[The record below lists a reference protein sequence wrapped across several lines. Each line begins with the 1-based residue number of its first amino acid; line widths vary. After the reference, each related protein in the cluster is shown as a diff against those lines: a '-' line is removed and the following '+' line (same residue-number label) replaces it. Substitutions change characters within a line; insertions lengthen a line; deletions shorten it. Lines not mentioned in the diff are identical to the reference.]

1 MATKK
6 RAHGK
11 EQPYLPFGIFKIRV
25 PFVHYKLEKAEFIQ
39 AFIMFVVSVSMIPL
53 LQQSL
58 GLPYEVAMAYVFVC
72 GIGFMLPALLGE
84 PVVPGWITPAI
95 PIVILYLS
103 NYPAGPEAI
112 KALVALQ
119 LLVTFIFLFL
129 GVTGLGAKLANNLPN
144 SLKGGILIGAG
155 IAALLGEIQAG
166 GRLAETP
173 ISLTIG
179 SFVAIY
185 LLFSLSFKKLSANN
199 KLARFLSNAGI
210 VPALL
215 IAIVIGWVVGEY
227 KTPNIEW
234 GINLPAFG
242 EMWNYLPFTVGFPD
256 MGLFIAAIPTA
267 IIAYIIAYGDIVVGG
282 ALMDRSSKDRDDEL
296 IDSNTNR
303 IHIITG
309 IRNLLHSFF
318 APYPGLAGP
327 IWTAITATVTERYR
341 NGRDAMDSIYGGAGT
356 FWIAG
361 FLALFILPLVTIF
374 QPVLPIALSLTLILT
389 GYLCITI
396 GIDQVKT
403 EAERGV
409 AGVMAVALAV
419 YGAAPGLITG
429 VILYIIIERTSIFK
443 ADQKAVEKEK
453 AKEKAKEEVATGAA
467 SIAASDSES

>member
-1 MATKK
+1 MGLKK
-6 RAHGK
+6 RQHGK
-11 EQPYLPFGIFKIRV
+11 EQPYVPFGIFKIRL
-25 PFVHYKLEKAEFIQ
+25 PFIHYQIEKAEFIQ
-39 AFIMFVVSVSMIPL
+39 AFIMLVVSVSMIPL
-53 LQQSL
+53 LQQGL

-72 GIGFMLPALLGE
+72 GIGFLLPALLGE

-95 PIVILYLS
+95 PIVMLYLS
-103 NYPAGPEAI
+103 GYEPGPEAI

-129 GVTGLGAKLANNLPN
+129 GITGLGAKLANNLPN

-155 IAALLGEIQAG
+155 IAAILGEIQAG

-179 SFVAIY
+179 SFIAIY
-185 LLFSLSFKKLSANN
+185 LLFSLSFKKLAADN
-199 KLARFLSNAGI
+199 KIARFLANAGI

-215 IAIVIGWVVGEY
+215 IAIVIGWIVGEY

-234 GINLPAFG
+234 GLNLPAFG

-256 MGLFIAAIPTA
+256 LSLYIAAIPTA

-282 ALMDRSSKDRDDEL
+282 ALMDRAKKDRDDEH

-327 IWTAITATVTERYR
+327 IRTAITATVAERYR
-341 NGRDAMDSIYGGAGT
+341 NGRGAMDSIFSGSGT

-361 FLALFILPLVTIF
+361 FLALFMLRLVTIF

-396 GIDQVKT
+396 GMEQVET
-403 EAERGV
+403 EVERGV

-429 VILYIIIERTSIFK
+429 VILYILIERTSIFK
-443 ADQKAVEKEK
+443 SEQRAAEKEK
-453 AKEKAKEEVATGAA
+453 KALEQELAIAGDVAAL
-467 SIAASDSES
+467 DSESK

>member
-1 MATKK
+1 MDIKK
-6 RAHGK
+6 REHGK
-11 EQPYLPFGIFKIRV
+11 EQPYFPVGIFKIRV

-39 AFIMFVVSVSMIPL
+39 AFIMFVVSVSIIPI

-95 PIVILYLS
+95 PIIVLYLS
-103 NYPAGPEAI
+103 NYPPGPEAI

-129 GVTGLGAKLANNLPN
+129 GITGLGAKLANNLPN

-173 ISLTIG
+173 ISLVIG
-179 SFVAIY
+179 SFIAIY
-185 LLFSLSFKKLSANN
+185 LLFSLSFKKLVGNN
-199 KLARFLSNAGI
+199 KIARFLSNAGI

-215 IAIVIGWVVGEY
+215 IAVVIGWIVGEY
-227 KTPNIEW
+227 KMPSIEW

-256 MGLFIAAIPTA
+256 ISLYIAAIPTA
-267 IIAYIIAYGDIVVGG
+267 IIAYIIAYGDIVVGS
-282 ALMDRSSKDRDDEL
+282 ALMDRASKDRDDEI

-327 IWTAITATVTERYR
+327 IWTAVTATVSERYR

-443 ADQKAVEKEK
+443 VEQKAIEKV
-453 AKEKAKEEVATGAA
+453 KAKEEITKGAELT
-467 SIAASDSES
+467 AADSE

>member
-1 MATKK
+1 MDTKK
-6 RAHGK
+6 RKHGK
-11 EQPYLPFGIFKIRV
+11 EQPYLPFGIFKIRL

-72 GIGFMLPALLGE
+72 GIGFMLPTLLGE

-103 NYPAGPEAI
+103 NYPTGPEAI

-129 GVTGLGAKLANNLPN
+129 GITGIGAKLANNLPN

-155 IAALLGEIQAG
+155 IAALLGEIEEG

-185 LLFSLSFKKLSANN
+185 LLFSLSFKKLSGNN

-215 IAIVIGWVVGEY
+215 IAIVIGWGVGEY
-227 KTPNIEW
+227 KTPSIEW
-234 GINLPAFG
+234 GINLPAFS

-256 MGLFIAAIPTA
+256 ISLYIAAIPTA

-282 ALMDRSSKDRDDEL
+282 ALIDRASKDRDDEL

-327 IWTAITATVTERYR
+327 IWTAITATVSERYR
-341 NGRDAMDSIYGGAGT
+341 NGRDAMDSIYGGSGT

-443 ADQKAVEKEK
+443 TDQKAVEK
-453 AKEKAKEEVATGAA
+453 AKAKEEITRGAELT
-467 SIAASDSES
+467 AADSEL

>member
-1 MATKK
+1 M
-6 RAHGK
+6 
-11 EQPYLPFGIFKIRV
+11 
-25 PFVHYKLEKAEFIQ
+25 
-39 AFIMFVVSVSMIPL
+39 
-53 LQQSL
+53 
-58 GLPYEVAMAYVFVC
+58 
-72 GIGFMLPALLGE
+72 
-84 PVVPGWITPAI
+84 
-95 PIVILYLS
+95 
-103 NYPAGPEAI
+103 
-112 KALVALQ
+112 
-119 LLVTFIFLFL
+119 
-129 GVTGLGAKLANNLPN
+129 PN

-173 ISLTIG
+173 ISLIIG
-179 SFVAIY
+179 SFAAIY
-185 LLFSLSFKKLSANN
+185 LLFSLSFKKLSATNN
-199 KLARFLSNAGI
+199 FARFLSNAGI

-215 IAIVIGWVVGEY
+215 IAIVIGWIVGEY
-227 KTPNIEW
+227 KTPNIAW
-234 GINLPAFG
+234 GLNLPAFS

-256 MGLFIAAIPTA
+256 ISLYIAAIPTA
-267 IIAYIIAYGDIVVGG
+267 IIAYIIAYGDIVVGS
-282 ALMDRSSKDRDDEL
+282 ALIDRARKDRDDEF

-309 IRNLLHSFF
+309 IRNLMHSFF

-327 IWTAITATVTERYR
+327 IWTAITATVSERYR

-409 AGVMAVALAV
+409 AGIMAVALAV

-443 ADQKAVEKEK
+443 ADQKAVK
-453 AKEKAKEEVATGAA
+453 KAKEEIGQAVELTAA
-467 SIAASDSES
+467 DSQK

>member
-1 MATKK
+1 M
-6 RAHGK
+6 
-11 EQPYLPFGIFKIRV
+11 
-25 PFVHYKLEKAEFIQ
+25 
-39 AFIMFVVSVSMIPL
+39 
-53 LQQSL
+53 
-58 GLPYEVAMAYVFVC
+58 
-72 GIGFMLPALLGE
+72 
-84 PVVPGWITPAI
+84 
-95 PIVILYLS
+95 
-103 NYPAGPEAI
+103 
-112 KALVALQ
+112 
-119 LLVTFIFLFL
+119 
-129 GVTGLGAKLANNLPN
+129 
-144 SLKGGILIGAG
+144 
-155 IAALLGEIQAG
+155 
-166 GRLAETP
+166 
-173 ISLTIG
+173 
-179 SFVAIY
+179 
-185 LLFSLSFKKLSANN
+185 LFSLSFKKLAGNN
-199 KLARFLSNAGI
+199 KIARFLSNAGI

-215 IAIVIGWVVGEY
+215 IAVVIGWIVGEY
-227 KTPNIEW
+227 KMPSIEW

-256 MGLFIAAIPTA
+256 ISLYIAAIPTA
-267 IIAYIIAYGDIVVGG
+267 IIAYIIAYGDIVVGS
-282 ALMDRSSKDRDDEL
+282 ALMDRASKDRDDEL

-327 IWTAITATVTERYR
+327 IWTAVTATVSERYR

-443 ADQKAVEKEK
+443 VEQKAIEKV
-453 AKEKAKEEVATGAA
+453 KAKEEITKGAELT
-467 SIAASDSES
+467 AADSE

>member
-1 MATKK
+1 MGYKK
-6 RAHGK
+6 REHGK
-11 EQPYLPFGIFKIRV
+11 EQPHIPFGIFKVRL
-25 PFVHYKLEKAEFIQ
+25 PFIHYKLEKAEFIQ
-39 AFIMFVVSVSMIPL
+39 AFIMFVVSVSIIPI

-95 PIVILYLS
+95 PIIVLYLS
-103 NYPAGPEAI
+103 NYPPGPEAI

-129 GVTGLGAKLANNLPN
+129 GITGLGAKLANNLPN

-155 IAALLGEIQAG
+155 IAALLGEIQDG

-173 ISLTIG
+173 ISLVIG
-179 SFVAIY
+179 SFIAIY
-185 LLFSLSFKKLSANN
+185 LLFSLSFKKLVGSN
-199 KLARFLSNAGI
+199 KIARFLSNAGI

-215 IAIVIGWVVGEY
+215 IAVVIGWIFGEY

-242 EMWNYLPFTVGFPD
+242 EMWNYLPFTVGFP
-256 MGLFIAAIPTA
+256 GISLYIAAIPTA

-282 ALMDRSSKDRDDEL
+282 ALMDRASKDRDDEL
-296 IDSNTNR
+296 IDSNTSR

-327 IWTAITATVTERYR
+327 IWTAVTATVSERYR
-341 NGRDAMDSIYGGAGT
+341 NGRGAMDSIYGGAGT

-361 FLALFILPLVTIF
+361 FLALFMLPLVTIF

-443 ADQKAVEKEK
+443 AEQTAIEKVKAQ
-453 AKEKAKEEVATGAA
+453 EEIMKGAELT
-467 SIAASDSES
+467 AADSER

>member
-1 MATKK
+1 MGIKK
-6 RAHGK
+6 REHGK

-25 PFVHYKLEKAEFIQ
+25 PFVHYKVEKAEFIQ

-129 GVTGLGAKLANNLPN
+129 GITGLGAKLANNLPN

-155 IAALLGEIQAG
+155 IAALLGEIQTG

-215 IAIVIGWVVGEY
+215 IAIVIGWAVGEY

-256 MGLFIAAIPTA
+256 IGLYIAAIPTA

-282 ALMDRSSKDRDDEL
+282 ALMDRASKDREDEF

-327 IWTAITATVTERYR
+327 IWTAITATVSERYR

-396 GIDQVKT
+396 GIDQLKT

-443 ADQKAVEKEK
+443 SDQKAAEK
-453 AKEKAKEEVATGAA
+453 AKAQEEISTGAA
-467 SIAASDSES
+467 ALAAADSESK

>member
-1 MATKK
+1 MGYKK
-6 RAHGK
+6 REHGK
-11 EQPYLPFGIFKIRV
+11 EQPHIPFGIFKIRL
-25 PFVHYKLEKAEFIQ
+25 PFIHYKLEKAEFIQ
-39 AFIMFVVSVSMIPL
+39 AFIMFVVSVSIIPI

-84 PVVPGWITPAI
+84 PVVPGWVTPAI
-95 PIVILYLS
+95 PIIVLYLS
-103 NYPAGPEAI
+103 NYPPGPEAI

-129 GVTGLGAKLANNLPN
+129 GITGLGAKLANNLPN

-155 IAALLGEIQAG
+155 IAALLGEIQDG

-173 ISLTIG
+173 ISLVIG
-179 SFVAIY
+179 SFIAIY
-185 LLFSLSFKKLSANN
+185 LLFSLSFKKLVGNN
-199 KLARFLSNAGI
+199 KIARFLSNAGI

-215 IAIVIGWVVGEY
+215 IAVVIGWIVGEY

-256 MGLFIAAIPTA
+256 ISLYIAAIPTA

-282 ALMDRSSKDRDDEL
+282 ALMDRASKDRDDEL
-296 IDSNTNR
+296 IDSNTSR

-327 IWTAITATVTERYR
+327 IWTAVTATVSERYR
-341 NGRDAMDSIYGGAGT
+341 NGRGAMDSIYGGAGT

-361 FLALFILPLVTIF
+361 FLALFMLPLVTIF

-443 ADQKAVEKEK
+443 AEQTAIEKVKAQ
-453 AKEKAKEEVATGAA
+453 EEIMKGAELT
-467 SIAASDSES
+467 AADSER

>member
-282 ALMDRSSKDRDDEL
+282 ALMDRASKDRDDEL

>member
-1 MATKK
+1 MGIKK
-6 RAHGK
+6 REHGK
-11 EQPYLPFGIFKIRV
+11 EQPYLPFGIFKIRL

-39 AFIMFVVSVSMIPL
+39 AFIMFVVSVSMVPL

-58 GLPYEVAMAYVFVC
+58 GLPYDVAMAYVFVC

-95 PIVILYLS
+95 PIIVLYLS
-103 NYPAGPEAI
+103 NYPPGPEAI

-129 GVTGLGAKLANNLPN
+129 GITGLGAKLANNLPN

-155 IAALLGEIQAG
+155 IAAILGEIQAG

-215 IAIVIGWVVGEY
+215 IAIVIGWAVGEY

-234 GINLPAFG
+234 GIYLPAFG

-256 MGLFIAAIPTA
+256 IGLYIAAIPTA
-267 IIAYIIAYGDIVVGG
+267 IIAYIIAYGDIVVGD
-282 ALMDRSSKDRDDEL
+282 ALIDRASKDRDDEF
-296 IDSNTNR
+296 IDSNTSR

-327 IWTAITATVTERYR
+327 IWTATTATVAERYR

-361 FLALFILPLVTIF
+361 FLALFILPLLTIF

-443 ADQKAVEKEK
+443 AEQTAIEKVKAQ
-453 AKEKAKEEVATGAA
+453 EEITKGAELT
-467 SIAASDSES
+467 AADSER

>member
-1 MATKK
+1 MDTKK
-6 RAHGK
+6 REHGK

-58 GLPYEVAMAYVFVC
+58 GLPYDVAMAYVFVC

-129 GVTGLGAKLANNLPN
+129 GITGLGAKLANNLPN

-155 IAALLGEIQAG
+155 IAALLGEIKEG

-179 SFVAIY
+179 SFAAIY

-215 IAIVIGWVVGEY
+215 IAIAIGWGVGEY

-234 GINLPAFG
+234 GINLPALG

-256 MGLFIAAIPTA
+256 IGLYIAAIPTA

-282 ALMDRSSKDRDDEL
+282 ALIDRASKDRDDEL

-327 IWTAITATVTERYR
+327 IWTAITATVSERYR
-341 NGRDAMDSIYGGAGT
+341 NGRDAMDSIYGGSGT

-361 FLALFILPLVTIF
+361 FLALFMLPLVTIF
-374 QPVLPIALSLTLILT
+374 QPVLSIALSLTLILT

-443 ADQKAVEKEK
+443 ADQKAVEMAK
-453 AKEKAKEEVATGAA
+453 AEEEIARAAKLT
-467 SIAASDSES
+467 ASDSEV

>member
-1 MATKK
+1 MDTKK
-6 RAHGK
+6 REHGK

-58 GLPYEVAMAYVFVC
+58 GLPYDVAMAYVFVC

-129 GVTGLGAKLANNLPN
+129 GITGLGAKLANNLPN

-155 IAALLGEIQAG
+155 IAALLGEIKEG

-179 SFVAIY
+179 SFAAIY

-215 IAIVIGWVVGEY
+215 IAIVIGWGVGEY

-234 GINLPAFG
+234 GINLPALG

-256 MGLFIAAIPTA
+256 ISLYIAAIPTA

-282 ALMDRSSKDRDDEL
+282 ALIDRASKDRDDEL

-327 IWTAITATVTERYR
+327 IWTAITATVSERYR

-361 FLALFILPLVTIF
+361 FLALFMLPLVTIF
-374 QPVLPIALSLTLILT
+374 QPVLSIALSLTLILT

-443 ADQKAVEKEK
+443 ADQKAVEMAK
-453 AKEKAKEEVATGAA
+453 AEEEIARAAKLT
-467 SIAASDSES
+467 ASDSEV

>member
-1 MATKK
+1 LLGRNGRKDILNGERYLLASKK
-6 RAHGK
+6 REHGK
-11 EQPYLPFGIFKIRV
+11 EQPHLPFGPFKIRI
-25 PFVHYKLEKAEFIQ
+25 PFIHYKLEKAEFIQ

-53 LQQSL
+53 LEQSL
-58 GLPYEVAMAYVFVC
+58 GLPYKVAMAYVFVC

-103 NYPAGPEAI
+103 DYPAGPEAI

-129 GVTGLGAKLANNLPN
+129 GITGLGGKLADNLPN

-155 IAALLGEIQAG
+155 IAALLGEIQTG

-173 ISLTIG
+173 ISLVIG

-185 LLFSLSFKKLSANN
+185 LLFSLSFKKLSAKN
-199 KLARFLSNAGI
+199 KFARLLSNAGI

-215 IAIVIGWVVGEY
+215 IAIIIGWSFGEY
-227 KTPNIEW
+227 KLPNIEW

-242 EMWNYLPFTVGFPD
+242 EMWNYLPFTIGFPG
-256 MGLFIAAIPTA
+256 MGLYIAAIPTA
-267 IIAYIIAYGDIVVGG
+267 IIAYIIAYGDIVVGS
-282 ALMDRSSKDRDDEL
+282 ALLNRASKERDDEL
-296 IDSNTNR
+296 VDSNTNR

-309 IRNLLHSFF
+309 IRNLMHALF
-318 APYPGLAGP
+318 APYPGLSGP

-341 NGRDAMDSIYGGAGT
+341 NGRDAMDSIHGGSGT

-396 GIDQVKT
+396 GIDQLKT

-409 AGVMAVALAV
+409 AAIMAITLAV

-429 VILYIIIERTSIFK
+429 VLLYFIIERTSFSKSNKKENKEQEIDK
-443 ADQKAVEKEK
+443 AA
-453 AKEKAKEEVATGAA
+453 
-467 SIAASDSES
+467 